1 MDLLHIYGDKLSSVE
16 DDMIEPSLLMTP
28 EESQSHKTPQLSS
41 ASAPNSLLV
50 PLIITAVIFVSMFV
64 GGAIW

>member
-1 MDLLHIYGDKLSSVE
+1 MDLLHIYGDQLSSTE

-28 EESQSHKTPQLSS
+28 EESHSVKSPSS

-50 PLIITAVIFVSMFV
+50 PLIITAVIFVSMVV
-64 GGAIW
+64 GGSIW